1 MMDRVL
7 VKQSTELLT
16 GIVRSID
23 KKLEYT
29 LMDQT
34 QEGRLSL
41 RLSLRGREGVV
52 SLLIDDLRAAGE
64 DAVRKNAI
72 RQKIKNAR
80 DHLLSNPV
88 VDVMGK
94 RDAKMLKQAGGGK
107 DDSRPFDFRHQQGRR
122 R

>member
-1 MMDRVL
+1 MMKREVVNL
-7 VKQSTELLT
+7 SAELLV

-34 QEGRLSL
+34 QEERFSL
-41 RLSLRGREGVV
+41 RLSLRGREGIV
-52 SLLIDDLRAAGE
+52 SLPADDLRAAGQ

-80 DHLLSNPV
+80 DQLLSNRV
-88 VDVMGK
+88 VDVMGI
-94 RDAKMLKQAGGGK
+94 RDAKILKRSGGGI
-107 DDSRPFDFRHQQGRR
+107 DESRSSDFRRTQGRR
-122 R
+122 

>member
-1 MMDRVL
+1 MMDRIT

-23 KKLEYT
+23 KRLEYS

-34 QEGRLSL
+34 QEGRTSL
-41 RLSLRGREGVV
+41 RLSLRGREGTV
-52 SLLIDDLRAAGE
+52 SLLTEDLQAAGE

-72 RQKIKNAR
+72 RQKIKNTR
-80 DHLLSNPV
+80 DHMLANPA

-94 RDAKMLKQAGGGK
+94 RSAKILKQAEGAR
-107 DDSRPFDFRHQQGRR
+107 DEYRPSNFRRP
-122 R
+122 